1 MFKLKSIEKL
11 TGDNIAILLIF
22 ILMAVI
28 PVFISGYVIFILPQY
43 MLFGILAV
51 SLSIV
56 WGYSGIISFGQAA
69 FFAIGAYTMGIVMRE
84 GGEINPAYIGIV
96 CGALLSGIV
105 ALIVGYFL
113 FSAKV
118 RSAYFVLATLALSII
133 VEQLAKSQKEI
144 TGGWNGLFVDRITL
158 TAGEFVEYSLFN
170 DIPMYY
176 FVFFITLLS
185 FLSIK
190 WLMSSKFGKILIGIR
205 ENEDR
210 ILALG
215 YNTSFY
221 KTLIFAVSG
230 LLAGLAGSI
239 YGTHAGFVDP
249 SLARV
254 LFSTE
259 VIVWVAIVGRNS
271 LIGSLTGG
279 ILVASLSN
287 YLNSITP
294 EYWQLIIGIIFI
306 IVIILFR
313 GGLAGG
319 VEKIYNKLNL
329 KFK

>member
-1 MFKLKSIEKL
+1 MIP
-11 TGDNIAILLIF
+11 NIKI
-22 ILMAVI
+22 
-28 PVFISGYVIFILPQY
+28 ISGEIRIEFIVFLILALIPLLFSGYIIFILPQY
-43 MLFGILAV
+43 MLFGLLAV
-51 SLSIV
+51 SLSIL

-69 FFAIGAYTMGIVMRE
+69 FFAIGAYTMGIF
-84 GGEINPAYIGIV
+84 IKNDIFYNQAFFGIV
-96 CGALLSGIV
+96 FGALFSGIV
-105 ALIVGYFL
+105 AIIVGYFL

-118 RSAYFVLATLALSII
+118 RSTYFVLATLALSII

-144 TGGWNGLFVDRITL
+144 TGGWNGLFVDRISL
-158 TAGEFVEYSLFN
+158 KIGNLFEYSLFN

-176 FVFFITLLS
+176 FTFILTLLS
-185 FLSIK
+185 FIFIRFIIASD
-190 WLMSSKFGKILIGIR
+190 FGKILKGIR

-221 KTLIFAVSG
+221 KTIVFRISG
-230 LLAGLAGSI
+230 ILAGFAGTI

-259 VIVWVAIVGRNS
+259 VIVWVAIGGRKS
-271 LIGSLTGG
+271 LIGSFSGG

-294 EYWQLIIGIIFI
+294 EYWQLIIGLLFIF
-306 IVIILFR
+306 VVILFK
-313 GGLAGG
+313 GGIAGG
-319 VEKIYNKLNL
+319 IENIYL
-329 KFK
+329 KYFK